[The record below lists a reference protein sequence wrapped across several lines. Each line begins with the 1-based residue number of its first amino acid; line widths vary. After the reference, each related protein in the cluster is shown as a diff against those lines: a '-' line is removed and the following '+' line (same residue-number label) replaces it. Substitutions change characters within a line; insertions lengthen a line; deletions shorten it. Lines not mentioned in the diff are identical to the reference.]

1 MGSRKMEPPAKACQQ
16 VRFESGPREEKK
28 TVSIDVHTNRMHH
41 FKTMR
46 IAGHTTST
54 PANSNQNQE
63 LSKEF
68 RGVLSVK
75 VTQSVL
81 L

>member
-1 MGSRKMEPPAKACQQ
+1 MGSRIMGPPAKACQQ
-16 VRFESGPREEKK
+16 VRFESGPREERK
-28 TVSIDVHTNRMHH
+28 TVSIDVHTNGMHH
-41 FKTMR
+41 FKTTR

-63 LSKEF
+63 LRKEF
-68 RGVLSVK
+68 RGVSTVK
-75 VTQSVL
+75 VTHPVL

>member
-1 MGSRKMEPPAKACQQ
+1 MGSMQMEPSATACQQ
-16 VRFESGPREEKK
+16 VGFESGPREERK
-28 TVSIDVHTNRMHH
+28 TVTIDVHTNGMHH
-41 FKTMR
+41 FKTTR

-63 LSKEF
+63 LRKEF
-68 RGVLSVK
+68 GGVSTVK
-75 VTQSVL
+75 VTHPVL